1 MESQLT
7 ILSESLD
14 KKLEVLR
21 KIQEYNRR
29 QEEVFSAEKVDMS
42 LFDDAVEEK
51 QRLIDE
57 VVRLDDGFEIM
68 YEKLARELEGN
79 RQRYA
84 AQIRELQAK
93 VAKVTELS
101 VSVQA
106 QEARNKKLIE
116 SYFAKERSNIGQRRK
131 SARSAFDYYKSMS
144 STGYTQPQMYDS
156 KK

>member
-14 KKLEVLR
+14 RKLEVLQ
-21 KIQEYNRR
+21 KIQEYNKR
-29 QEEVFSAEKVDMS
+29 QEEVFSADKVDIS
-42 LFDDAVEEK
+42 QFDAAVEEK
-51 QRLIDE
+51 QHLIDE
-57 VVRLDDGFEIM
+57 VVRLDDGFEIL
-68 YEKLARELEGN
+68 YEKLAKELEGN
-79 RQRYA
+79 RERYA
-84 AQIRELQAK
+84 SQIKELQAK

-116 SYFAKERSNIGQRRK
+116 NYFAKERANIGQRRK
-131 SARSAFDYYKSMS
+131 NAKSAFDYYKSMS
-144 STGYTQPQMYDS
+144 GAGYVAPQMYDN

>member
-29 QEEVFSAEKVDMS
+29 QEEEFSAEKEDMS

-68 YEKLARELEGN
+68 YEKLAGELEGN

-116 SYFAKERSNIGQRRK
+116 SYFAKERANIGQRRK

-144 STGYTQPQMYDS
+144 STGYSQPQMYDS

>member
-1 MESQLT
+1 M
-7 ILSESLD
+7 
-14 KKLEVLR
+14 EVLQ
-21 KIQEYNRR
+21 KIQEYNKR

>member
-1 MESQLT
+1 
-7 ILSESLD
+7 
-14 KKLEVLR
+14 
-21 KIQEYNRR
+21 
-29 QEEVFSAEKVDMS
+29 MS

-116 SYFAKERSNIGQRRK
+116 SYFAKERANIGQRRK

-156 KK
+156 KNNM

>member
-93 VAKVTELS
+93 VAEVTELS

-116 SYFAKERSNIGQRRK
+116 SYFAKERANIGQRRK

-144 STGYTQPQMYDS
+144 STDYAQPQLYDS

>member
-14 KKLEVLR
+14 RKLEVLQ
-21 KIQEYNRR
+21 KIQEYNKR
-29 QEEVFSAEKVDMS
+29 QEEIFSAENVDIS
-42 LFDDAVEEK
+42 QFDAAVEEK
-51 QRLIDE
+51 QHLIDE
-57 VVRLDDGFEIM
+57 IVRLDDGFEIL
-68 YEKLARELEGN
+68 YEKLAKELEGN

-84 AQIRELQAK
+84 AQIRDLQTK

-116 SYFAKERSNIGQRRK
+116 NYFAGERTKIGQRRK
-131 SARSAFDYYKSMS
+131 SAKSAFDYYKSMS
-144 STGYTQPQMYDS
+144 GAGYVPPQMYDS
-156 KK
+156 KQ

>member
-42 LFDDAVEEK
+42 LFDDAVAEK

-68 YEKLARELEGN
+68 YEKLAGELEGN

-116 SYFAKERSNIGQRRK
+116 SYFAKERANIGQRRK

-144 STGYTQPQMYDS
+144 STFFMN